1 MRRKAARAIPLGGH
15 AQAEFT
21 GDRIDDG
28 EGRQDGR
35 SSHKSRRMITGQR
48 PASHLPAPIDVVVSG
63 DCYPLI
69 AAIISRLGQGR
80 SEWSIAL
87 A

>member
-1 MRRKAARAIPLGGH
+1 
-15 AQAEFT
+15 
-21 GDRIDDG
+21 
-28 EGRQDGR
+28 
-35 SSHKSRRMITGQR
+35 MITGQR